1 MKGAILPTAAL
12 AVTAALTLAAC
23 GNAKP
28 TGQVVAKVGK
38 EEITAL
44 DLQAELGGYK
54 APNPQARKAAEQ
66 AALQRIIQRKVLAQA
81 AHEQK
86 IDRTPEYARLR
97 TRQDE
102 LLTAKLWEDSLAR
115 AVPPPNADE
124 VQQYIDAHPDSF
136 AQRKIIGF
144 DAVRFASS
152 DPSLRDALK
161 PLNTLDQIKALLDS
175 RQIKYQA
182 ATGQVDALTSD
193 PAFVEQL
200 LKLKSTDVFAMPT
213 GGMWTVGAVRDIKVV
228 PVTGQPAVAR
238 ATEIVRL
245 QRMREAVG
253 RRFNAALTDAQKTI
267 TYNKAYEPAPAPKA
281 EVAKAAVAKA
291 E

>member
-1 MKGAILPTAAL
+1 MKRAILSTTAL

-44 DLQAELGGYK
+44 DLQAELAGYK

-66 AALQRIIQRKVLAQA
+66 AALQQIIQRKVLAQA

-97 TRQDE
+97 SRQDE
-102 LLTAKLWEDSLAR
+102 LLAAKLWEDSLAR
-115 AVPPPNADE
+115 AVPAPNAE
-124 VQQYIDAHPDSF
+124 EAQQYIDAHPNSF
-136 AQRKIIGF
+136 AQRKIISF

-152 DPSLRDALK
+152 DPSLRDALR
-161 PLNTLDQIKALLDS
+161 PLNTLEQVKALLDS
-175 RQIKYQA
+175 HKIQYQA
-182 ATGQVDALTSD
+182 AAGQVDALTSD
-193 PAFVEQL
+193 PNFVEQL
-200 LKLKSTDVFAMPT
+200 LKLPSTDVFALSS
-213 GGMWTVGAVRDIKVV
+213 GGVWTVGAVRDVKVE
-228 PVTGQPAVAR
+228 PVTGQPAIAR
-238 ATEIVRL
+238 ATDILRV

-253 RRFNAALTDAQKTI
+253 RQFSGALAGAQKSI
-267 TYNKAYEPAPAPKA
+267 SYNKAYEPAPVPKA
-281 EVAKAAVAKA
+281 AAAKAQ
-291 E
+291 

>member
-12 AVTAALTLAAC
+12 AVTAALALAAC

-97 TRQDE
+97 IRQDE
-102 LLTAKLWEDSLAR
+102 LLAAKLWEDSLAR
-115 AVPPPNADE
+115 AVPAPNADE
-124 VQQYIDAHPDSF
+124 AQQYIDAHPDSF

-144 DAVRFASS
+144 DAVRFSSS
-152 DPSLRDALK
+152 DPSLQDALK
-161 PLNTLDQIKALLDS
+161 PLTTLDQVKALLDS
-175 RQIKYQA
+175 RKIPYQPA
-182 ATGQVDALTSD
+182 SGQVDALTAD
-193 PAFVEQL
+193 PQFVAAL

-213 GGMWTVGAVRDIKVV
+213 GGGWTVGAVRDVKVE

-238 ATEIVRL
+238 ATDILRV

-253 RRFNAALTDAQKTI
+253 RRFSAALADAQKSI
-267 TYNKAYEPAPAPKA
+267 NYNKAYEPAPAPKA
-281 EVAKAAVAKA
+281 AAPKAQ
-291 E
+291 